1 MFTHMVIG
9 GVHSHLHAV
18 VLVCKP
24 LFALLDHGAVS
35 VLCLACDDEAL
46 PREQRVLNGTNGQ
59 SQWKVV
65 MIEACPVASLLSAQI

>member
-1 MFTHMVIG
+1 MVIIA
-9 GVHSHLHAV
+9 GVRSYLHAV
-18 VLVCKP
+18 LLDCK
-24 LFALLDHGAVS
+24 LFFALFDHGAVS
-35 VLCLACDDEAL
+35 VLCLVCDDEAL